1 MNLRPAV
8 VVALLLVVP
17 AWPAGAQETGHS
29 ESHDAGDHD
38 AGGHDT
44 GHVVAPDGRVTMP
57 AEHLQVMI
65 DETPRGGTLVV
76 PDAIYVGTVTI
87 DRPLSVVGSG
97 HPVIDGNREGSVVT
111 ITAPDVTL
119 RGLTLRGSA
128 PGPIGSPSGVMVE
141 RADRASLLDL
151 TIDDS
156 YMGITVRAS
165 DDVVIERVAISGHGV
180 ITGEEHA
187 VETDAEEADHG
198 RHGDATHDAQMRTDA
213 QVRGDGIWLWNAPG
227 AIVRD
232 TTISETR
239 DGIYVSYGTGVL
251 IERTRIVDSR
261 YAIHDMYAEDLT
273 VRDNA
278 FEGNLC
284 GVVLMYGGPVEVSG
298 NSIVDSGS
306 PSTGFGVLVK
316 DAGSVALESNVV
328 ADNRVG
334 IQADDAGRTGG
345 EPTSIKGNTIAMNH
359 VGLLLMPSADS
370 VVVGNGFVENA
381 TQVTLGGRG
390 STQVRWSLDG
400 VGNHWS
406 DYGGFDTDG
415 DGTGDVAHVESG
427 RISELLAAEPMLL
440 ALASGPAFSLLS
452 SVEGRWSADETLVR
466 DEAPLMAAPGPALR
480 GGERGPRIALWLPAG
495 ALVAGCGWLLLR
507 ARRPRRRSR

>member
-1 MNLRPAV
+1 MSLRPAIAA
-8 VVALLLVVP
+8 ALLLLVP
-17 AWPAGAQETGHS
+17 AWPAGAQETDHS
-29 ESHDAGDHD
+29 
-38 AGGHDT
+38 GHDE
-44 GHVVAPDGRVTMP
+44 GHEMAPDGTITMP

-65 DETPRGGTLVV
+65 DETPREGILVV

-87 DRPLSVVGSG
+87 DRPLTVVGLG
-97 HPVIDGNREGSVVT
+97 DPVIDGNREGSVVA

-119 RGLTLRGSA
+119 RGLTLRRSA
-128 PGPIGSPSGVMVE
+128 TGPIGSPSGVMVE
-141 RADRASLLDL
+141 RADRASLQDL
-151 TIDDS
+151 TIDGS

-187 VETDAEEADHG
+187 VETEDDEGDHG
-198 RHGDATHDAQMRTDA
+198 RHADGDQAPPMRTDA
-213 QVRGDGIWLWNAPG
+213 QIRGDGIWLWNAPG

-251 IERTRIVDSR
+251 IERNRIVDSR

-278 FEGNLC
+278 FEGNLS
-284 GVVLMYGGPVEVSG
+284 GVVLMYGGPVAVTG

-316 DAGSVALESNVV
+316 DAGSVALERNVV

-345 EPTSIKGNTIAMNH
+345 EPTSIRGNTIAMNH

-370 VVVGNGFVENA
+370 VVVGNGFVENS
-381 TQVTLGGRG
+381 TQVTLGGQG
-390 STQVRWSLDG
+390 STQVLWTLDG

-406 DYGGFDTDG
+406 DYGGFDADG
-415 DGTGDVAHVESG
+415 DGTGDVVHVESG
-427 RISELLAAEPMLL
+427 RMSELLAAEPMLL
-440 ALASGPAFSLLS
+440 ALASGPAFSLLA
-452 SVEGRWSADETLVR
+452 SVEGRWTRGETLVR
-466 DEAPLMAAPGPALR
+466 DDAPLMAAPGPALR
-480 GGERGPRIALWLPAG
+480 GEARGARVALWMPA
-495 ALVAGCGWLLLR
+495 AAIVMACGSLLLR
-507 ARRPRRRSR
+507 ARRPRRAVAQR

>member
-156 YMGITVRAS
+156 YVGITVRAS